1 MSRAYGIDLRE
12 RVVAFVERGGALQEA
27 ADRYEIGYA
36 TVVRWLRLKR
46 ETGSL
51 DPDRIGHPPGSK
63 LDAHGSW
70 LLSVLEEA
78 PDLTLYDVQHRLLDE
93 HGMSAGIGTIWRFY
107 NRHGISF
114 KKKPV
119 RQ

>member
-1 MSRAYGIDLRE
+1 MSRAYGIDLRK
-12 RVVAFVERGGALQEA
+12 RVVNFVEGGGTLQDA
-27 ADRYEIGYA
+27 ADRYEVGYA

-63 LDAHGSW
+63 LDAHEFW
-70 LLSVLEEA
+70 LLSLLENV
-78 PDLTLYDVQHRLLDE
+78 PDLTLDDVQRRLLDE
-93 HGMSAGIGTIWRFY
+93 HGMTAGIGTIWRFY
-107 NRHGISF
+107 NRQGISF

-119 RQ
+119 RE